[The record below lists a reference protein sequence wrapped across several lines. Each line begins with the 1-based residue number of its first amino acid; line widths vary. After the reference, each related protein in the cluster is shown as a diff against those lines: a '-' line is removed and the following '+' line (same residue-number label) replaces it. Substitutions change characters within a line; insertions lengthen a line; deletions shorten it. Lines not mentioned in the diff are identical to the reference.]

1 MTAADWSVEEPPWV
15 RQQCGIALPGRF
27 RFLLPIQIRH
37 DSFQGERPA
46 CPRGCRGK
54 THRHGFYRRYAAPS
68 GGKRVAVFRFLCRPC
83 GLTISVLS
91 AGQLPYRS
99 LAAERLQAHADRQ
112 AGVGQ
117 GPDPPP
123 DVLEAGC
130 LLRAWTRLR
139 TRVEVLKNALG
150 PLISSAVHSIEA
162 LWLGMRHAK
171 GTLDGILGFLA
182 TTHKISLLGDYQCL
196 RLPDESPT
204 AAAS

>member
-1 MTAADWSVEEPPWV
+1 MEEAPWT
-15 RQQCGIALPGRF
+15 REDYGIALHGGF
-27 RFLLPIQIRH
+27 RFLPPIQIRD
-37 DSFQGERPA
+37 DSFRGDRPP

-54 THRHGFYRRYAAPS
+54 PHRHGFYLRYAGPT
-68 GGKRVAVFRFLCRPC
+68 GDQRRAVFRFLCRPC

-91 AGQLPYRS
+91 AGRLPYRS
-99 LAAERLQAHADRQ
+99 LDTERLQAHADRQ

-123 DVLEAGC
+123 GVLEAGC
-130 LLRAWTRLR
+130 LRRAWRRLR

-150 PLISSAVHSIEA
+150 PLVSSAVRSVEA

-171 GTLDGILGFLA
+171 GTLERILGFLA
-182 TTHKISLLGDYQCL
+182 TTHKISLLGDYRCL

-204 AAAS
+204 VPMG